1 MSLNYKNKATAMDK
15 LYSIL
20 WLFVEDSMNLFCQPI
35 NTLYAVGRATD
46 PFGGDDNEQV
56 NPNDSG
62 HNYAS

>member
-1 MSLNYKNKATAMDK
+1 MGK

-46 PFGGDDNEQV
+46 PFGGDDNEQD
-56 NPNDSG
+56 NPLDFSC
-62 HNYAS
+62 NYVG

>member
-1 MSLNYKNKATAMDK
+1 MGK